1 MAWCRYRVL
10 HHPSGRRQQHADAT
24 VRIDRMARRYV
35 LFWRNGRWYQ
45 PRRAFAASP
54 GCADVIL

>member
-10 HHPSGRRQQHADAT
+10 HHPSGGRQQHADAT

-35 LFWRNGRWYQ
+35 LFLAERAVVSAP
-45 PRRAFAASP
+45 PRVRRFP
-54 GCADVIL
+54 GLR